1 MRIAS
6 ILVACLLYVPSSA
19 ADVTVVTVADDLR
32 HPWGMA
38 FLPDGG
44 LLVTERTGSLRVV
57 RDGRLVDAPIAGV
70 PDVYSRRQGGLLDV
84 ALHPEFESN
93 RLVYLSYAG
102 AEDGLAN
109 TEVARGRF
117 TGSALEDV
125 EVIFRALPKTRG
137 SLHWGSRL
145 LFAPDGTLFVTLGER
160 YSEMQQAQDPTNH
173 LGTVVRLNDDGSIPD
188 DNPFA
193 DGPSADGQVG
203 APEVFSYGHRN
214 VQGIARRPG
223 TDEIWTHEHGP
234 KGGDEINVLRAGA
247 NYGWPA
253 VTYGV
258 DYSGA
263 VISERTEAPGM
274 EQPLLQWTPSIAP
287 CGMAFYDADL
297 FPEWKGDLFVGSLKF
312 THLRRLE
319 LEDEE
324 VVGQEVL
331 LQDRARRVRDVEV
344 GPDGAIYVLTDHG
357 DGELLRLEPAR

>member
-1 MRIAS
+1 MRAAS
-6 ILVACLLYVPSSA
+6 ILVACLLFLSTA
-19 ADVTVVTVADDLR
+19 RADVEVETVADGLR

-38 FLPDGG
+38 FLPDGD
-44 LLVTERTGSLRVV
+44 LLVTERTGALRIV
-57 RDGRLVDAPIAGV
+57 RDGRLVEAPIDGV
-70 PDVYSRRQGGLLDV
+70 PEVYSRRQGGLLDV
-84 ALHPEFESN
+84 ALHPDFESN

-102 AEDGLAN
+102 SEDGLAN

-145 LFAPDGTLFVTLGER
+145 LFAPDGTLYVTLGER
-160 YSEMQQAQDPTNH
+160 YSEMEKAQDPTNH
-173 LGTVVRLNDDGSIPD
+173 LGTVVRVNDDGTVPE

-193 DGPSADGQVG
+193 DGRGG
-203 APEVFSYGHRN
+203 APEVYTYGHRN
-214 VQGIARRPG
+214 VQGIALRPG
-223 TDEIWTHEHGP
+223 TDELWTHEHGP
-234 KGGDEINVLRAGA
+234 KGGDEINILRAGA

-253 VTYGV
+253 ITYGV

-274 EQPLLQWTPSIAP
+274 QQPVLHWTPSIAP

-319 LEDEE
+319 LDGDR
-324 VVGQEVL
+324 VVAQEVL
-331 LQDRARRVRDVEV
+331 LQDRARRIRDVEI